1 MRPTRWQPNPNRYLF
16 NNHGWWWMKYQPYHP
31 VYTERVN
38 INLKTRDLE
47 EARQRRDLELV
58 KFMLGS
64 LRGLAA

>member
-1 MRPTRWQPNPNRYLF
+1 MNRWQQNPNRYLF

-47 EARQRRDLELV
+47 EARRKRDEMIAV
-58 KFMLGS
+58 NEWRFS
-64 LRGLAA
+64 R